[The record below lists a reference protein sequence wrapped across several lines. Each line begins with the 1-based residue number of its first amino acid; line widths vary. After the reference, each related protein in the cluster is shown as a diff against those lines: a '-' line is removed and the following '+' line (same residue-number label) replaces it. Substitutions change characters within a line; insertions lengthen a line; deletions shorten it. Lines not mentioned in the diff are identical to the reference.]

1 MFRYALTESESNT
14 VRIYAVYSFV
24 AQTFQFVSFVAQTF
38 QFVSFVA
45 QTFQFVSEERVYFWG
60 NSHLTRRAT
69 ATIA

>member
-1 MFRYALTESESNT
+1 MFRYTVTKSESNT

-38 QFVSFVA
+38 QFVS
-45 QTFQFVSEERVYFWG
+45 EERVYFWE
-60 NSHLTRRAT
+60 NPHLTRRAT

>member
-1 MFRYALTESESNT
+1 MFRYAGTKSESNT
-14 VRIYAVYSFV
+14 VRIYAVY
-24 AQTFQFVSFVAQTF
+24 
-38 QFVSFVA
+38 SFVA